1 MDVASFDTGLLT
13 TTIER
18 ALRRGGD
25 FAEIF
30 VEDRE
35 SLGLRLEDG
44 RIEQTSGGRETGAAV
59 RLLSGERTYY
69 AYSDAVDEA
78 GLTAAAD
85 AVAAAVS
92 VGGQGSDIIDL
103 GAVRADPGKNPVLD
117 PPGEVSTAHK
127 AELVR
132 TGDEAARAVSDEI
145 VQAIVGYGDTR
156 QRVLIANSLGD
167 LVFDDRTRTRF
178 TAQVVARRGEVI
190 QTGHETVG
198 GSAGFEL
205 VDEDI
210 ARRVARTAAEKARV
224 MLASRPAPSGPMPV
238 VLANGFGG
246 TLFHE
251 ACGHG
256 LEADAIAKGASIYAG
271 KMGEVVAAPMVSAYD
286 EGSITNGWG
295 SQAFD
300 DEGVPTQKTLVIEE
314 GRLTG
319 YLYDR
324 LRAREA
330 GAAPTGNGRRQS
342 FRHVPIP
349 RMTTTYIAPGDADRR
364 RDHRRHAEGLL
375 REEPGRWAGGA
386 GQRQLRLRRRR
397 GLPHRGRQDHDAAPR
412 GHSRRQRHRHPHED
426 RHDRRRLRRQDR
438 HLRQGRPGGAGGHWS
453 GHASHRGDDGGRDG
467 LMFDILDAVLER
479 ARRGARQTLKCS
491 ASAPPRTASRCTG
504 RRSSSS
510 PRRSVAAWACVC
522 SAAGPWVTRTPRT

>member
-1 MDVASFDTGLLT
+1 MDVASFDAALLRA
-13 TTIER
+13 TIAR

-25 FAEIF
+25 FAEVF

-35 SLGLRLEDG
+35 NLGLRLEDG
-44 RIEQTSGGRETGAAV
+44 RIEQTSGGHELGAAV

-78 GLTAAAD
+78 GLSAAAD

-92 VGGQGSDIIDL
+92 AGAQGPEVVDL
-103 GAVRADPGKNPVLD
+103 GAVRADPGRHPVLT
-117 PPGEVSTAHK
+117 PPDEVAIARK
-127 AELVR
+127 AALVR
-132 TGDEAARAVSDEI
+132 IGDEAARAASPEI
-145 VQAIVGYGDTR
+145 VQATVGYGDTR

-167 LVFDDRTRTRF
+167 LVLDDRTRTRF
-178 TAQVVARRGEVI
+178 TTQVVARRGEVI

-205 VDEDI
+205 VDEE
-210 ARRVARTAAEKARV
+210 VARQVARSAADKARV
-224 MLASRPAPSGPMPV
+224 MLDSKPAPVGAMPV

-256 LEADAIAKGASIYAG
+256 LEADAIAKGASIYEG
-271 KMGEVVAAPMVSAYD
+271 KMGEVVAASIVSAYD
-286 EGSITNGWG
+286 EGSIPNGWG

-300 DEGVPTQKTLVIEE
+300 DEGVPTQKTMVIED

-330 GAAPTGNGRRQS
+330 GARPTGNGRRQS

-349 RMTTTYIAPGDADRR
+349 RMTTTYIAPGVSTVDEIIAATPRGFYAKSLAGGQVEPASGSFVFGV
-364 RDHRRHAEGLL
+364 AEGYLIEGGKVTTPL
-375 REEPGRWAGGA
+375 RGA
-386 GQRQLRLRRRR
+386 TLVGN
-397 GLPHRGRQDHDAAPR
+397 GI
-412 GHSRRQRHRHPHED
+412 
-426 RHDRRRLRRQDR
+426 
-438 HLRQGRPGGAGGHWS
+438 
-453 GHASHRGDDGGRDG
+453 
-467 LMFDILDAVLER
+467 DILMKIDMIASDFDVKTGICGKDGQGVPVGTGQ
-479 ARRGARQTLKCS
+479 ATLRI
-491 ASAPPRTASRCTG
+491 AEMTVGGTG
-504 RRSSSS
+504 
-510 PRRSVAAWACVC
+510 
-522 SAAGPWVTRTPRT
+522 

>member
-1 MDVASFDTGLLT
+1 MDIASFDAGLLRA
-13 TTIER
+13 TIAR
-18 ALRRGGD
+18 ALSRGGD
-25 FAEIF
+25 FAEVF

-44 RIEQTSGGRETGAAV
+44 RIEQTSGGREVGAAV

-92 VGGQGSDIIDL
+92 AGARGPEIVDL
-103 GAVRADPGKNPVLD
+103 GAVRADPGKHPVLT
-117 PPGEVSTAHK
+117 PPDDVAIARK
-127 AELVR
+127 AALVR
-132 TGDEAARAVSDEI
+132 TGDEAARAASAEI

-178 TAQVVARRGEVI
+178 TTQVVARRDEII

-205 VDEDI
+205 VDEEI
-210 ARRVARTAAEKARV
+210 ARRVAQAAAEKARV
-224 MLASRPAPSGPMPV
+224 MLDSKPAPVGAMPV

-256 LEADAIAKGASIYAG
+256 LEADAIAKGASIYEG
-271 KMGEVVAAPMVSAYD
+271 KMGEVVAASIVSAYD
-286 EGSITNGWG
+286 DGSIANGWG

-300 DEGVPTQKTLVIEE
+300 DEGVPTQKTMVIED

-330 GAAPTGNGRRQS
+330 GAPPTGNGRRQS

-349 RMTTTYIAPGDADRR
+349 RMTTTYIAPGAATAEEIIAATPNGFYAKSLAGGQVEPASGNFVFGV
-364 RDHRRHAEGLL
+364 AEGYLIEDGKVTTPL
-375 REEPGRWAGGA
+375 RGA
-386 GQRQLRLRRRR
+386 TLVGN
-397 GLPHRGRQDHDAAPR
+397 GI
-412 GHSRRQRHRHPHED
+412 
-426 RHDRRRLRRQDR
+426 
-438 HLRQGRPGGAGGHWS
+438 
-453 GHASHRGDDGGRDG
+453 
-467 LMFDILDAVLER
+467 DILMKIDMIAGDFDVKTGICGKDGQGVPVGTGQ
-479 ARRGARQTLKCS
+479 ATLRI
-491 ASAPPRTASRCTG
+491 AEMTVGGTG
-504 RRSSSS
+504 
-510 PRRSVAAWACVC
+510 
-522 SAAGPWVTRTPRT
+522 

>member
-1 MDVASFDTGLLT
+1 MDVASFDTGLLHA
-13 TTIER
+13 TIER

-25 FAEIF
+25 FAEVF
-30 VEDRE
+30 VEDRD

-44 RIEQTSGGRETGAAV
+44 RIEQTSGGREMGAAV
-59 RLLSGERTYY
+59 RLLSGEHTYY

-92 VGGQGSDIIDL
+92 AGAPGPEIVHL
-103 GAVRADPGKNPVLD
+103 GAVRADASRNPVLT
-117 PPGEVSTAHK
+117 PPGDVATARK
-127 AELVR
+127 AALVR
-132 TGDEAARAVSDEI
+132 AGDEAARAASAEI
-145 VQAIVGYGDTR
+145 VQATIGYGDTR

-178 TAQVVARRGEVI
+178 VAQVVARRGEVI

-205 VDEDI
+205 VDEEI
-210 ARRVARTAAEKARV
+210 ARRVARTAAEKATI
-224 MLASRPAPSGPMPV
+224 MLDSKPAPVGAMPV

-256 LEADAIAKGASIYAG
+256 LEADAIAKGASIYDG
-271 KMGEVVAAPMVSAYD
+271 KLGEIVAAGIVSAYD
-286 EGSITNGWG
+286 DGSIANGWG

-300 DEGVPTQKTLVIEE
+300 DEGVPTQKTMVIED

-349 RMTTTYIAPGDADRR
+349 RMTTTYIAPGDAGPEDIIAATPKGFYAKSLAGGQVEPASGNFVFGV
-364 RDHRRHAEGLL
+364 AEGYLIEDGRITTPL
-375 REEPGRWAGGA
+375 RGA
-386 GQRQLRLRRRR
+386 TLVGN
-397 GLPHRGRQDHDAAPR
+397 GI
-412 GHSRRQRHRHPHED
+412 
-426 RHDRRRLRRQDR
+426 
-438 HLRQGRPGGAGGHWS
+438 
-453 GHASHRGDDGGRDG
+453 
-467 LMFDILDAVLER
+467 DILMKIDMIAGDFDVKTGVCGKDGQGVPVGTGQ
-479 ARRGARQTLKCS
+479 ATLRI
-491 ASAPPRTASRCTG
+491 AEMTVGGTG
-504 RRSSSS
+504 
-510 PRRSVAAWACVC
+510 
-522 SAAGPWVTRTPRT
+522 

>member
-1 MDVASFDTGLLT
+1 MDIASFDAGLLRA
-13 TTIER
+13 TIAR
-18 ALRRGGD
+18 ALSRGGD
-25 FAEIF
+25 FAEVF

-44 RIEQTSGGRETGAAV
+44 RIEQTSGGREVGAAV

-92 VGGQGSDIIDL
+92 AGARGREIVDL
-103 GAVRADPGKNPVLD
+103 GAVRADPGKHPVLT
-117 PPGEVSTAHK
+117 PPDDVAIARK
-127 AELVR
+127 AALVR
-132 TGDEAARAVSDEI
+132 TGDEAARAASAEI

-178 TAQVVARRGEVI
+178 TTQVVARRDEII

-205 VDEDI
+205 VDEEI
-210 ARRVARTAAEKARV
+210 ARRVAQAAAEKARV
-224 MLASRPAPSGPMPV
+224 MLDSKPAPVGAMPV

-256 LEADAIAKGASIYAG
+256 LEADAIAKGASIYEG
-271 KMGEVVAAPMVSAYD
+271 KMGEVVAASIVSAYD
-286 EGSITNGWG
+286 DGSIANGWG

-300 DEGVPTQKTLVIEE
+300 DEGVPTQKTMVIED

-330 GAAPTGNGRRQS
+330 GAPPTGNGRRQS

-349 RMTTTYIAPGDADRR
+349 RMTTTYIAPGAATAEEIIAATPSGFYAKSLAGGQVEPASGNFVFGV
-364 RDHRRHAEGLL
+364 AEGYLIEDGKVTTPL
-375 REEPGRWAGGA
+375 RGA
-386 GQRQLRLRRRR
+386 TLVGN
-397 GLPHRGRQDHDAAPR
+397 GI
-412 GHSRRQRHRHPHED
+412 
-426 RHDRRRLRRQDR
+426 
-438 HLRQGRPGGAGGHWS
+438 
-453 GHASHRGDDGGRDG
+453 
-467 LMFDILDAVLER
+467 DILMKIDMIAGDFDVKTGICGKDGQGVPVGTGQ
-479 ARRGARQTLKCS
+479 ATLRI
-491 ASAPPRTASRCTG
+491 AEMTVGGTG
-504 RRSSSS
+504 
-510 PRRSVAAWACVC
+510 
-522 SAAGPWVTRTPRT
+522 

>member
-1 MDVASFDTGLLT
+1 MDLATFDTSLLHA
-13 TTIER
+13 TIER

-25 FAEIF
+25 FAEVF
-30 VEDRE
+30 VEDRD

-44 RIEQTSGGRETGAAV
+44 RIEQTSGGREVGAAV
-59 RLLSGERTYY
+59 RLLSGEHTYY

-78 GLTAAAD
+78 GLSAAAD

-92 VGGQGSDIIDL
+92 AGADGPEIVDL
-103 GAVRADPGKNPVLD
+103 GAVLSDPAKNPVRV
-117 PPGEVSTAHK
+117 PPGDVAIARK
-127 AELVR
+127 ALLVR
-132 TGDEAARAVSDEI
+132 AGDEAARAASSEI
-145 VQAIVGYGDTR
+145 VQATVGYGDTR

-178 TAQVVARRGEVI
+178 VAQVVARRGDVI

-205 VDEDI
+205 VDEEI
-210 ARRVARTAAEKARV
+210 ARRVARSAAEKATI
-224 MLASRPAPSGPMPV
+224 MLDSKPAPVGAMPV

-256 LEADAIAKGASIYAG
+256 LEADAIAKGASIYEG
-271 KMGEVVAAPMVSAYD
+271 KLGEIVAAPHVDAYD
-286 EGSITNGWG
+286 DGSIPNGWG
-295 SQAFD
+295 SQAYD
-300 DEGVPTQKTLVIEE
+300 DEGVPTQKTMVIED

-349 RMTTTYIAPGDADRR
+349 RMTTTYIAPGDATPEEIIAATPRGFYAKSLAGGQVEPASGNFVFGV
-364 RDHRRHAEGLL
+364 AEGYLIEDGRITTPL
-375 REEPGRWAGGA
+375 RGA
-386 GQRQLRLRRRR
+386 TLVGN
-397 GLPHRGRQDHDAAPR
+397 GI
-412 GHSRRQRHRHPHED
+412 
-426 RHDRRRLRRQDR
+426 
-438 HLRQGRPGGAGGHWS
+438 
-453 GHASHRGDDGGRDG
+453 
-467 LMFDILDAVLER
+467 DILMKIDLIAGDFDVKTGVCGKDGQGVPVGTGQ
-479 ARRGARQTLKCS
+479 ATLRI
-491 ASAPPRTASRCTG
+491 AEMTVGGTG
-504 RRSSSS
+504 
-510 PRRSVAAWACVC
+510 
-522 SAAGPWVTRTPRT
+522 

>member
-1 MDVASFDTGLLT
+1 MDVASFDTGLLHA
-13 TTIER
+13 TIER

-25 FAEIF
+25 FAEVF
-30 VEDRE
+30 VEDRD

-92 VGGQGSDIIDL
+92 AGAHGPEIVHL
-103 GAVRADPGKNPVLD
+103 GAVRADAYQNPVLT
-117 PPGEVSTAHK
+117 PPGEVAIARK
-127 AELVR
+127 ALLVR
-132 TGDEAARAVSDEI
+132 AGDAAARAASAEI
-145 VQAIVGYGDTR
+145 VQATIGYGDTR

-178 TAQVVARRGEVI
+178 IAQVVARRGDVI

-205 VDEDI
+205 VDEEI
-210 ARRVARTAAEKARV
+210 ARRVATTAAEKAMI
-224 MLASRPAPSGPMPV
+224 MLGSKPAPVGAMPV

-256 LEADAIAKGASIYAG
+256 LEADAIAKGASIYEG
-271 KMGEVVAAPMVSAYD
+271 KLGEIVAVDIVSAYD

-300 DEGVPTQKTLVIEE
+300 DEGVPTQKTMVIEN

-349 RMTTTYIAPGDADRR
+349 RMTTTYIAPGDASPEEIIAATAKGFYAKSLAGGQVEPASGNFVFGV
-364 RDHRRHAEGLL
+364 AEGYLIEDGRITTPL
-375 REEPGRWAGGA
+375 RGA
-386 GQRQLRLRRRR
+386 TLVGN
-397 GLPHRGRQDHDAAPR
+397 GI
-412 GHSRRQRHRHPHED
+412 
-426 RHDRRRLRRQDR
+426 
-438 HLRQGRPGGAGGHWS
+438 
-453 GHASHRGDDGGRDG
+453 
-467 LMFDILDAVLER
+467 DILMKIDMIAGDFDVKTGVCGKDGQGVPVGTGQ
-479 ARRGARQTLKCS
+479 ATLRI
-491 ASAPPRTASRCTG
+491 AEMTVGGTG
-504 RRSSSS
+504 
-510 PRRSVAAWACVC
+510 
-522 SAAGPWVTRTPRT
+522 

>member
-1 MDVASFDTGLLT
+1 MDVASFDTGLLRV
-13 TTIER
+13 TIER
-18 ALRRGGD
+18 ALCRGGD
-25 FAEIF
+25 FAEVF

-35 SLGLRLEDG
+35 SLGVRLEDG
-44 RIEQTSGGRETGAAV
+44 RIEQTSGGRESGAAV

-78 GLTAAAD
+78 GLSAAAD
-85 AVAAAVS
+85 AVAAAASAGAHGRAIV
-92 VGGQGSDIIDL
+92 DL
-103 GAVRADPGKNPVLD
+103 GPVCSDPGKHPVLL
-117 PPGEVSTAHK
+117 PPDRVTTARK

-132 TGDEAARAVSDEI
+132 AGDEAARSVSGEI

-167 LVFDDRTRTRF
+167 LVFDDRTRTRY
-178 TAQVVARRGEVI
+178 TAQVVARRGDVI
-190 QTGHETVG
+190 QTGHEAIG

-205 VDEDI
+205 LDEEI
-210 ARRVARTAAEKARV
+210 AQRTARAAAEKARV
-224 MLASRPAPSGPMPV
+224 MLDSKPSPVGAMAV

-271 KMGEVVAAPMVSAYD
+271 KMGAPVAAPIVSAYD

-300 DEGVPTQKTLVIEE
+300 DEGVATQKTLVIEE

-342 FRHVPIP
+342 FRYVPIP
-349 RMTTTYIAPGDADRR
+349 RMTTTYIAPGDSTPEEIIAATPRGFYAKSLAGGQVEPASGNFVFGV
-364 RDHRRHAEGLL
+364 AEGYLIEDGRVTTPL
-375 REEPGRWAGGA
+375 RGA
-386 GQRQLRLRRRR
+386 TLVGN
-397 GLPHRGRQDHDAAPR
+397 GI
-412 GHSRRQRHRHPHED
+412 
-426 RHDRRRLRRQDR
+426 
-438 HLRQGRPGGAGGHWS
+438 
-453 GHASHRGDDGGRDG
+453 
-467 LMFDILDAVLER
+467 DILMKIDMIAGDFDVKTGICGKDGQGVPVGTGQ
-479 ARRGARQTLKCS
+479 ATLRI
-491 ASAPPRTASRCTG
+491 AEMTVGGTG
-504 RRSSSS
+504 
-510 PRRSVAAWACVC
+510 
-522 SAAGPWVTRTPRT
+522 

>member
-1 MDVASFDTGLLT
+1 MDVASFDTALLRAT
-13 TTIER
+13 MER

-25 FAEIF
+25 FAEVF

-35 SLGLRLEDG
+35 TLGLRLEDG

-92 VGGQGSDIIDL
+92 AGARGPEIVDL
-103 GAVRADPGKNPVLD
+103 GAVLADPGKNPVLT
-117 PPGEVSTAHK
+117 PPGEVAIARK
-127 AELVR
+127 AVLVR
-132 TGDEAARAVSDEI
+132 AGDEAARAASSEI
-145 VQAIVGYGDTR
+145 VQVIVGYGDTR
-156 QRVLIANSLGD
+156 QKVLIANSLGD

-178 TAQVVARRGEVI
+178 SAQVVARRGEVI

-205 VDEDI
+205 VDEEI
-210 ARRVARTAAEKARV
+210 ARGVAQTAADKARI
-224 MLASRPAPSGPMPV
+224 MLDSKPAPVGAMPV

-256 LEADAIAKGASIYAG
+256 LEADAIAKGASIYEG
-271 KMGEVVAAPMVSAYD
+271 KLGEVVAASIVSAYD

-295 SQAFD
+295 SQAYD

-349 RMTTTYIAPGDADRR
+349 RMTTTYIAPGDATAEEIIAATPRGFYAKSLAGGQVEPASGNFVFGV
-364 RDHRRHAEGLL
+364 AEGYLIEDGKVTTPL
-375 REEPGRWAGGA
+375 RGA
-386 GQRQLRLRRRR
+386 TLVGN
-397 GLPHRGRQDHDAAPR
+397 GI
-412 GHSRRQRHRHPHED
+412 
-426 RHDRRRLRRQDR
+426 
-438 HLRQGRPGGAGGHWS
+438 
-453 GHASHRGDDGGRDG
+453 
-467 LMFDILDAVLER
+467 DILMKIDLIAGDFDVKTGICGKDGQGVPVGTGQ
-479 ARRGARQTLKCS
+479 ATLRI
-491 ASAPPRTASRCTG
+491 AEMTVGGTG
-504 RRSSSS
+504 
-510 PRRSVAAWACVC
+510 
-522 SAAGPWVTRTPRT
+522 

>member
-1 MDVASFDTGLLT
+1 MDVASFDTGLLHA
-13 TTIER
+13 TIER

-25 FAEIF
+25 FAEVF
-30 VEDRE
+30 VEDRD

-92 VGGQGSDIIDL
+92 AGAQGPDIVDL
-103 GAVRADPGKNPVLD
+103 GAVRADPSKNPVLT
-117 PPGEVSTAHK
+117 PPGDVAIARK
-127 AELVR
+127 AALVR
-132 TGDEAARAVSDEI
+132 AGDEAARAASAEI

-156 QRVLIANSLGD
+156 QRVLVANSLGD

-205 VDEDI
+205 VDEEI
-210 ARRVARTAAEKARV
+210 ARRVAQTAAEKARV
-224 MLASRPAPSGPMPV
+224 MLDSRPAPVGAMPV
-238 VLANGFGG
+238 VLGNGFGG

-256 LEADAIAKGASIYAG
+256 LEADAIAKGASIYDG
-271 KMGEVVAAPMVSAYD
+271 KLGEIVAAEIVSAYD
-286 EGSITNGWG
+286 EGSIANGWG

-300 DEGVPTQKTLVIEE
+300 DEGVPTQKTMVIEE

-349 RMTTTYIAPGDADRR
+349 RMTTTYIAPGDAAPEDIIAATPKGFYAKSLAGGQVEPASGNFVFGV
-364 RDHRRHAEGLL
+364 AEGYLIEDGRITTPL
-375 REEPGRWAGGA
+375 RGA
-386 GQRQLRLRRRR
+386 TLVGN
-397 GLPHRGRQDHDAAPR
+397 GI
-412 GHSRRQRHRHPHED
+412 
-426 RHDRRRLRRQDR
+426 
-438 HLRQGRPGGAGGHWS
+438 
-453 GHASHRGDDGGRDG
+453 
-467 LMFDILDAVLER
+467 DILMKIDMIAGDFDVKTGICGKDGQGVPVGTGQ
-479 ARRGARQTLKCS
+479 ATLRI
-491 ASAPPRTASRCTG
+491 AEMTVGGTG
-504 RRSSSS
+504 
-510 PRRSVAAWACVC
+510 
-522 SAAGPWVTRTPRT
+522 

>member
-1 MDVASFDTGLLT
+1 MDVATFDPGLLQA
-13 TTIER
+13 TIAR
-18 ALRRGGD
+18 ALGRGGD
-25 FAEIF
+25 FAEVF
-30 VEDRE
+30 VEDRD

-44 RIEQTSGGRETGAAV
+44 RIEQTSGGREVGAAV

-78 GLTAAAD
+78 GLMAAAD

-92 VGGQGSDIIDL
+92 SGAAGPEVLDL
-103 GAVRADPGKNPVLD
+103 GAVRADAGKNPVLT
-117 PPGEVSTAHK
+117 PPGDVAIARK

-132 TGDEAARAVSDEI
+132 AGDEAARAASSEI
-145 VQAIVGYGDTR
+145 VQATIGYGDTR

-178 TAQVVARRGEVI
+178 IAQVVARRGEVI

-205 VDEDI
+205 VDEEI
-210 ARRVARTAAEKARV
+210 ARRVARTAAEKATI
-224 MLASRPAPSGPMPV
+224 MLGSKPAPVGAMPV

-256 LEADAIAKGASIYAG
+256 LEADAIAKGASIYDG
-271 KMGEVVAAPMVSAYD
+271 KMGEVVAAAIVSAYD
-286 EGSITNGWG
+286 DGAIPNGWG

-300 DEGVPTQKTLVIEE
+300 DEGVPTQKTKVIED

-330 GAAPTGNGRRQS
+330 GAPPTGNGRRQS

-349 RMTTTYIAPGDADRR
+349 RMTTTYIAPGDLTAEDVIAATPKGFYARSLAGGQVEPASGNFVFGV
-364 RDHRRHAEGLL
+364 AEGYLIEDGRITTPL
-375 REEPGRWAGGA
+375 RGA
-386 GQRQLRLRRRR
+386 TLVGN
-397 GLPHRGRQDHDAAPR
+397 GI
-412 GHSRRQRHRHPHED
+412 
-426 RHDRRRLRRQDR
+426 
-438 HLRQGRPGGAGGHWS
+438 
-453 GHASHRGDDGGRDG
+453 
-467 LMFDILDAVLER
+467 DILMKIDMIAGDFDVKT
-479 ARRGARQTLKCS
+479 GICGKDGQGVPVGTGQSTLRI
-491 ASAPPRTASRCTG
+491 AEMTVGGTG
-504 RRSSSS
+504 
-510 PRRSVAAWACVC
+510 
-522 SAAGPWVTRTPRT
+522 

>member
-1 MDVASFDTGLLT
+1 MDLATFDTGLLRA
-13 TTIER
+13 TIER

-25 FAEIF
+25 FAEVF
-30 VEDRE
+30 VEDRD

-78 GLTAAAD
+78 GLSAAAD

-92 VGGQGSDIIDL
+92 AGAQGPEIVDL
-103 GAVRADPGKNPVLD
+103 GAVRADPGKNPVLT
-117 PPGEVSTAHK
+117 PPGDVAIARK

-132 TGDEAARAVSDEI
+132 AGDEAARAASSEI

-178 TAQVVARRGEVI
+178 TAQVVARRGDVI
-190 QTGHETVG
+190 QTGHEAVG

-205 VDEDI
+205 VDEEI
-210 ARRVARTAAEKARV
+210 ARTVARTAAEKARI
-224 MLASRPAPSGPMPV
+224 MLDSKPAPVGAMPV

-256 LEADAIAKGASIYAG
+256 LEADAIAKGASIYDG
-271 KMGEVVAAPMVSAYD
+271 KLGEIVATDIVSAYD

-300 DEGVPTQKTLVIEE
+300 DEGVPTQKTMVIDR

-349 RMTTTYIAPGDADRR
+349 RMTTTYIAPGDASPEEIIAATTKGFYAKSLAGGQVEPASGNFVFGV
-364 RDHRRHAEGLL
+364 AEGYLIEDGKITTPL
-375 REEPGRWAGGA
+375 RGA
-386 GQRQLRLRRRR
+386 TLVGN
-397 GLPHRGRQDHDAAPR
+397 GI
-412 GHSRRQRHRHPHED
+412 
-426 RHDRRRLRRQDR
+426 
-438 HLRQGRPGGAGGHWS
+438 
-453 GHASHRGDDGGRDG
+453 
-467 LMFDILDAVLER
+467 DILMKIDMIAGDFDVKTGVCGKDGQGVPVGTGQ
-479 ARRGARQTLKCS
+479 ATLRI
-491 ASAPPRTASRCTG
+491 AEMTVGGTG
-504 RRSSSS
+504 
-510 PRRSVAAWACVC
+510 
-522 SAAGPWVTRTPRT
+522 

>member
-1 MDVASFDTGLLT
+1 MDVSSFDTGLLDA
-13 TTIER
+13 TIER

-25 FAEIF
+25 FAEVF

-44 RIEQTSGGRETGAAV
+44 RIEQTSGGREVGAAV
-59 RLLSGERTYY
+59 RLLSGEHTYY

-85 AVAAAVS
+85 AVGAAVS
-92 VGGQGSDIIDL
+92 AGAQGPEIVDL
-103 GAVRADPGKNPVLD
+103 GAVRADPGKHPVLT
-117 PPGEVSTAHK
+117 PPDDVAIARK
-127 AELVR
+127 AALVR
-132 TGDEAARAVSDEI
+132 AGDAAARSASPEI
-145 VQAIVGYGDTR
+145 AQAIVGYGDTR

-178 TAQVVARRGEVI
+178 TTQVVARRGEVI

-205 VDEDI
+205 VDEAI
-210 ARRVARTAAEKARV
+210 ARSVAVTAAEKAV
-224 MLASRPAPSGPMPV
+224 IMLDSRPAPVGAMPV

-256 LEADAIAKGASIYAG
+256 LEADAIAKGASIYDG
-271 KMGEVVAAPMVSAYD
+271 KMGEVVAAAIVNAYD
-286 EGSITNGWG
+286 DGSITNGWG

-300 DEGVPTQKTLVIEE
+300 DEGVPTQKTMVIED

-349 RMTTTYIAPGDADRR
+349 RMTTTYIAPGGATVDEIIAATPKGFYAKSLAGGQVEPASGNFVFGV
-364 RDHRRHAEGLL
+364 AEGYLIEDGKITTPL
-375 REEPGRWAGGA
+375 RGA
-386 GQRQLRLRRRR
+386 TLVGN
-397 GLPHRGRQDHDAAPR
+397 GI
-412 GHSRRQRHRHPHED
+412 
-426 RHDRRRLRRQDR
+426 
-438 HLRQGRPGGAGGHWS
+438 
-453 GHASHRGDDGGRDG
+453 
-467 LMFDILDAVLER
+467 DILMKIDMIAGDFDVKTGVCGKDGQGVPVGTGQ
-479 ARRGARQTLKCS
+479 ATLRI
-491 ASAPPRTASRCTG
+491 AEMTVGGTG
-504 RRSSSS
+504 
-510 PRRSVAAWACVC
+510 
-522 SAAGPWVTRTPRT
+522 